1 MRNEPDLTPGEISD
15 WLKEARR
22 SREWLAE
29 QTGSSTGTVAG
40 WLATGR
46 PRPIPVPT
54 LRLIERLMC
63 DDLLGEPQYTYAEA
77 KVIRRAMTK
86 EGYSSLRDFVKDA
99 VMANARRLLGENPG
113 PSEVIDFPAAKM
125 GGGNAPAVHVLSP
138 EELASS
144 EWLQLLGGIAAGSKI
159 STDVPEEPIRV
170 KKKYPENFYALR
182 VFGHSMEPKVAD
194 GATIVVEP
202 WHGKGFPKKGTIV
215 AYSDSHGASLKEFGY
230 RKARRDE
237 DADSMG
243 NVPVLRSINQ
253 AYPDVETLEG
263 GRIDGVMVEVL

>member
-99 VMANARRLLGENPG
+99 VMAKARRLLGENPG
-113 PSEVIDFPAAKM
+113 PSEVILRPPRLTVTCPSSTT
-125 GGGNAPAVHVLSP
+125 NASRPNWPWSMMSVPAVIVISSP
-138 EELASS
+138 AFAILTRPCVSS
-144 EWLQLLGGIAAGSKI
+144 LPRGYVNSAIW
-159 STDVPEEPIRV
+159 PR
-170 KKKYPENFYALR
+170 LR
-182 VFGHSMEPKVAD
+182 V
-194 GATIVVEP
+194 
-202 WHGKGFPKKGTIV
+202 
-215 AYSDSHGASLKEFGY
+215 
-230 RKARRDE
+230 R
-237 DADSMG
+237 
-243 NVPVLRSINQ
+243 N
-253 AYPDVETLEG
+253 
-263 GRIDGVMVEVL
+263 